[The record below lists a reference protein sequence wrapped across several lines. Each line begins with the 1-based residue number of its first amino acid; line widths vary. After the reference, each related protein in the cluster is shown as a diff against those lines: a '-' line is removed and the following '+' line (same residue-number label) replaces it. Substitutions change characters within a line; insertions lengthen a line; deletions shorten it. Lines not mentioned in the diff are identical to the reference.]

1 LRISTTRF
9 ACTCFAPPTTTPAS
23 SSRPEILRSPPTRTA
38 HLAHSSTC
46 AQSKGQPGG
55 DPLQVSTTRLACTCF
70 PSPLSITNNSDS
82 DYNLIQPPLWHCASG
97 RFFDS
102 SAKQGPPRIL
112 LFRASDFRST
122 SSAPVLNGSRNSWT
136 ARNKSKRTYWGNS
149 VSSAS
154 FR

>member
-1 LRISTTRF
+1 MHLGNSTTRF
-9 ACTCFAPPTTTPAS
+9 AGTCFDQPINRDQKFVEAPPTG
-23 SSRPEILRSPPTRTA
+23 TA

-55 DPLQVSTTRLACTCF
+55 DRSRNSTTRLACTCF
-70 PSPLSITNNSDS
+70 TPPLSITNNRYS
-82 DYNLIQPPLWHCASG
+82 DYDLIQPPLWHCASG
-97 RFFDS
+97 TFFDS

>member
-1 LRISTTRF
+1 MRISTTRF
-9 ACTCFAPPTTTPAS
+9 ACTCFAP
-23 SSRPEILRSPPTRTA
+23 
-38 HLAHSSTC
+38 
-46 AQSKGQPGG
+46 
-55 DPLQVSTTRLACTCF
+55 
-70 PSPLSITNNSDS
+70 PLSITNNSDS

-97 RFFDS
+97 RFFDA

-154 FR
+154 FIRNPVPGHTQIAIPTKKHRSKHTTHQTVQHPTLGRKLVISSSSHWIAANRNRVRR